1 MSAIDLFGPAGTL
14 SGAAQTA
21 KTCRRCDLYRN
32 AKQTVFGEGPPNSPV
47 MFVGEQ
53 PGDKE
58 DEAGRPF
65 VGPAGQLF
73 DKLLVEAGI
82 NRARCYLTNAVKH
95 FKHEPRGKFR
105 LHKKPNTGEITA
117 CRWWLDQE
125 RALLKPRLIVA
136 LGATAAQSLLGR
148 TVTVSKI
155 RGERINLD
163 DGSEMMVTVHPS
175 YLLRIPD
182 EPAKRAETGRF
193 LNDLLFVAER
203 FPEIRL
209 TG

>member
-1 MSAIDLFGPAGTL
+1 MTVLDLFGPAESL
-14 SGAAQTA
+14 NEAAQTA

-32 AKQTVFGEGPPNSPV
+32 AKQTVFGEGPPDAAV

-58 DEAGRPF
+58 DIAGRPF

-73 DKLLVEAGI
+73 DKLLAEAGI
-82 NRARCYLTNAVKH
+82 DRSRCYVTNAVKH
-95 FKHEPRGKFR
+95 FKNEPRGRIR
-105 LHKKPNTGEITA
+105 LHKKPTMGEVTA

-125 RALLKPRLIVA
+125 RALIKPRLIVA

-148 TVTVSKI
+148 AVTVSKI

-163 DGSEMMVTVHPS
+163 DGSKMIVTVHPS

-182 EPAKRAETGRF
+182 EPVKRAETGRF
-193 LNDLLFVAER
+193 LADLRAVAETV
-203 FPEIRL
+203 PEIRVAA
-209 TG
+209 

>member
-1 MSAIDLFGPAGTL
+1 MSVLDLFGPAETL
-14 SGAAQTA
+14 GEAAQTA
-21 KTCRRCDLYRN
+21 KTCRRCDLYRF
-32 AKQTVFGEGPPNSPV
+32 AKQTVFGEGPSDAPV

-58 DEAGRPF
+58 DIMGRPF

-73 DKLLVEAGI
+73 DKLLSEAGI
-82 NRARCYLTNAVKH
+82 DRARCYVTNAVKH
-95 FKHEPRGKFR
+95 FKNEPRGKIR
-105 LHKKPNTGEITA
+105 LHKKPTMGEVTA

-125 RALLKPRLIVA
+125 RALVKPRLIVA

-163 DGSEMMVTVHPS
+163 DGSQMTVTVHPS

-182 EPAKRAETGRF
+182 EAGKRAETGRF
-193 LNDLLFVAER
+193 LADLRVVAEE
-203 FPEIRL
+203 FPEIRMAA
-209 TG
+209 

>member
-1 MSAIDLFGPAGTL
+1 MELQQLAEK
-14 SGAAQTA
+14 AASCQA
-21 KTCRRCDLYRN
+21 CDLYRN
-32 AKQTVFGEGPPNSPV
+32 ATQTVFGEGPSDAPV

-58 DEAGRPF
+58 DIVGRPF

-73 DKLLVEAGI
+73 DKLLAEAGI
-82 NRARCYLTNAVKH
+82 DRARCYVTNAVKH
-95 FKHEPRGKFR
+95 FKNEPRGKIR
-105 LHKKPNTGEITA
+105 LHKKPTMGEVTA

-125 RALLKPRLIVA
+125 RALVKPRLIVA

-155 RGERINLD
+155 RGERINMD
-163 DGSEMMVTVHPS
+163 DGSQMTVTVHPS

-182 EPAKRAETGRF
+182 EAGKRAETGRF
-193 LNDLLFVAER
+193 LADLRAIADQV
-203 FPEIRL
+203 PEIRKAA
-209 TG
+209 